1 MKKTFVL
8 LLVILSLVACSSE
21 NGDADPTPVERKG
34 APVSFSIAVPTV
46 SSTRIA
52 DPGSDAG
59 EHDSWDRLLVI
70 VAYTEKKQGTV
81 FPDDDKKRMVYYDT
95 FTKAE
100 FESSTPVE
108 HTNSVLSPDTDGDGY
123 HDFTM
128 YLPVGDC
135 HIYGITYTEG
145 CGFDPVAVLNAIARD
160 GNDHNAD
167 IVSMQITND
176 YATGRTDQVAQ
187 MVSVATGYAT
197 YVDTSDPTS
206 TLNGN
211 RLLHISLDKANEM
224 KQYWR
229 MTLTRLATKVDIQW
243 DAQSAYEPATSPEGV
258 TYTDVRISQFVFRG
272 GADATTGSGYG
283 RLFPELA
290 AQAAAKA
297 GKTLAPVG
305 GDRTFTNTSEI
316 SRRNGRVY
324 HYTFPD
330 GTSSKK
336 ITFSLVTSTS
346 TDIVKDK
353 PKTSNY
359 TFDLT
364 NLSGGFRRAT
374 WYKINVSIVGTKK
387 QDGTVTISTF
397 N

>member
-1 MKKTFVL
+1 MKNITAFL
-8 LLVILSLVACSSE
+8 MMLVALVACSQAS
-21 NGDADPTPVERKG
+21 NDTDHIPLERKG

-59 EHDSWDRLLVI
+59 EHDSWNRLLII
-70 VAYTEKKQGTV
+70 VAYTKKEQGTV

-100 FESSTPVE
+100 FDSCTPVE
-108 HTNSVLSPDTDGDGY
+108 HTNSVLSPDTDHDGY

-128 YLPVGDC
+128 YLPTGDC
-135 HIYGITYTEG
+135 HVYGITYTEG
-145 CGFDPVAVLNAIARD
+145 CGFNPVAYLDDIAKD
-160 GNDHNAD
+160 GKDHNDD

-176 YATGRTDQVAQ
+176 YATGSTDQVAK

-197 YVDTSDPTS
+197 YIDTSHPGS

-211 RLLHISLDKANEM
+211 RLLHISLDKENEM

-243 DAQSAYEPATSPEGV
+243 DAQSAYEPATSPDGV
-258 TYTDVRISQFVFRG
+258 TYTDVRINKFVFCG
-272 GADATTGSGYG
+272 GADASKGSGYG
-283 RLFPELA
+283 RLFPSLA
-290 AQAAAKA
+290 AAAA
-297 GKTLAPVG
+297 GKTLTPVG
-305 GDRTFTNTSEI
+305 GDREFINTSEI

-330 GTSSKK
+330 GTNSKK
-336 ITFSLVTSTS
+336 ITFTLVTS

-353 PKTSNY
+353 TSYY

-387 QDGTVTISTF
+387 PDGTVTISAF

>member
-8 LLVILSLVACSSE
+8 LLLLLSLVACSSE

-34 APVSFSIAVPTV
+34 APVSFSIAVPTA
-46 SSTRIA
+46 SATRIA

-70 VAYTEKKQGTV
+70 VAYTEKQQGTV

-100 FESSTPVE
+100 FDSTTPVE

-145 CGFDPVAVLNAIARD
+145 CGFDPVAVLNDIARD

-167 IVSMQITND
+167 IMGMLITND

-258 TYTDVRISQFVFRG
+258 TYTDVRINQFVFHG

-290 AQAAAKA
+290 AQA

-305 GDRTFTNTSEI
+305 GDRTFINTSEI

-330 GTSSKK
+330 GTNSKK

-364 NLSGGFRRAT
+364 HLSGGFRRAT
-374 WYKINVSIVGTKK
+374 WYKINVSIVGKKK
-387 QDGTVTISTF
+387 QGGTVTISTF

>member
-59 EHDSWDRLLVI
+59 EHDSWDHLLII
-70 VAYTEKKQGTV
+70 VAYTKKEQGTV

-95 FTKAE
+95 FTKTE
-100 FESSTPVE
+100 FDSSTPVE
-108 HTNSVLSPDTDGDGY
+108 HTNSVLSPDTDHDGY

-128 YLPVGDC
+128 YLPTGDC
-135 HIYGITYTEG
+135 HVYGITYSEG
-145 CGFDPVAVLNAIARD
+145 CGFNPVAVLDAIDRD
-160 GNDHNAD
+160 GKDHNAD
-167 IVSMQITND
+167 ITGMQITND
-176 YATGRTDQVAQ
+176 YATGKTDQVAK

-206 TLNGN
+206 NGN
-211 RLLHISLDKANEM
+211 RLLHISLDKENEM

-243 DAQSAYEPATSPEGV
+243 DAQSAYEPATSSEGV
-258 TYTDVRISQFVFRG
+258 TYTDVRINQFVFRG
-272 GADATTGSGYG
+272 GADAPTGSG
-283 RLFPELA
+283 RLFPTLA
-290 AQAAAKA
+290 AQAAAAA
-297 GKTLAPVG
+297 GKTLTPVG
-305 GDRTFTNTSEI
+305 GDRTFINTSEI

-330 GTSSKK
+330 GTNSKK
-336 ITFSLVTSTS
+336 ITFSLVTST
-346 TDIVKDK
+346 DNVNVNY
-353 PKTSNY
+353 KTSYY

-387 QDGTVTISTF
+387 QDGTVTIIAF

>member
-21 NGDADPTPVERKG
+21 NGDTDSIPLERKG
-34 APVSFSIAVPTV
+34 APVSFSIAVPTA
-46 SSTRIA
+46 SATRIA

-59 EHDSWDRLLVI
+59 EHDSWNRLLII
-70 VAYTEKKQGTV
+70 VAYTKKEQGTV

-95 FTKAE
+95 FTKTE
-100 FESSTPVE
+100 FDSSTPVE
-108 HTNSVLSPDTDGDGY
+108 HTNSLLSPDTDRDGY

-128 YLPVGDC
+128 YLPTGDC
-135 HIYGITYTEG
+135 HVYGITYSEG
-145 CGFDPVAVLNAIARD
+145 CGFNPVAVLDAIAKD
-160 GNDHNAD
+160 GKDHNDD
-167 IVSMQITND
+167 ITGMQITND
-176 YATGRTDQVAQ
+176 YATGKTDQVAK

-206 TLNGN
+206 TLNGK
-211 RLLHISLDKANEM
+211 RLLHISLDKENEM

-243 DAQSAYEPATSPEGV
+243 DAQSAYEPATSPDGV
-258 TYTDVRISQFVFRG
+258 TYTDVRINKFVFRG

-283 RLFPELA
+283 RLFPALA
-290 AQAAAKA
+290 AEAA
-297 GKTLAPVG
+297 GKTLTPVG
-305 GDRTFTNTSEI
+305 GNKTFLNTSEI

-336 ITFSLVTSTS
+336 ITFSLVTST
-346 TDIVKDK
+346 DIVKNK
-353 PKTSNY
+353 ISNY

-374 WYKINVSIVGTKK
+374 WYKINVSIVGKK
-387 QDGTVTISTF
+387 KDGTVTIIAF

>member
-1 MKKTFVL
+1 MKNITVFL
-8 LLVILSLVACSSE
+8 MMLVALVACSPAS
-21 NGDADPTPVERKG
+21 NDTDPIPLERKG

-59 EHDSWDRLLVI
+59 EHDSWNRLLII

-95 FTKAE
+95 FTKTE
-100 FESSTPVE
+100 FDSCKTVE
-108 HTNSVLSPDTDGDGY
+108 HTSSVLSPDTDGDGY

-128 YLPVGDC
+128 YLPTGDC
-135 HIYGITYTEG
+135 HVYGITYTEG
-145 CGFDPVAVLNAIARD
+145 CGFDPVSYLNAIDKD
-160 GNDHNAD
+160 GKDHNAD
-167 IVSMQITND
+167 ITGMQITND
-176 YATGRTDQVAQ
+176 YATGKTDQVAK

-197 YVDTSDPTS
+197 YIDTSHPTS

-243 DAQSAYEPATSPEGV
+243 DAQSAYEPATSPGGV
-258 TYTDVRISQFVFRG
+258 TYTDVRINQFVFHG

-283 RLFPELA
+283 RLFPALA
-290 AQAAAKA
+290 AAAA
-297 GKTLAPVG
+297 GKTLTPVG
-305 GDRTFTNTSEI
+305 GDRTFINTSEI

-330 GTSSKK
+330 GTNSKK
-336 ITFSLVTSTS
+336 ITFSLVTST
-346 TDIVKDK
+346 DNVNVNY
-353 PKTSNY
+353 KTSYY

-387 QDGTVTISTF
+387 QDGTVTIIAF

>member
-1 MKKTFVL
+1 MKNITAFL
-8 LLVILSLVACSSE
+8 MMLVALVACSPAS
-21 NGDADPTPVERKG
+21 NDTDPIPLERKG

-59 EHDSWDRLLVI
+59 EHDSWDRLLII
-70 VAYTEKKQGTV
+70 VAYTKKEQGTV

-95 FTKAE
+95 FTKTE
-100 FESSTPVE
+100 FDSCTPVE

-128 YLPVGDC
+128 YLPTGDC
-135 HIYGITYTEG
+135 HVYGITYTEG
-145 CGFDPVAVLNAIARD
+145 CGFNPVAVLNAIARD
-160 GNDHNAD
+160 GKDHNAD
-167 IVSMQITND
+167 ITGMQITND
-176 YATGRTDQVAQ
+176 YAKGSTDQVAK

-197 YVDTSDPTS
+197 DTSHPTS

-211 RLLHISLDKANEM
+211 RLLHISLDKENEM

-243 DAQSAYEPATSPEGV
+243 DAQSAYEPATSTEGV
-258 TYTDVRISQFVFRG
+258 TYTDVRINKFVFHG
-272 GADATTGSGYG
+272 GADATTGSG
-283 RLFPELA
+283 RLFPALA
-290 AQAAAKA
+290 AEAA
-297 GKTLAPVG
+297 GQTLKPVG
-305 GDRTFTNTSEI
+305 GDREFINTSEI

-330 GTSSKK
+330 GTNSKK
-336 ITFSLVTSTS
+336 ITFSLVTST
-346 TDIVKDK
+346 DIVKDK
-353 PKTSNY
+353 TTSYY

-387 QDGTVTISTF
+387 QDGTVTISAF

>member
-1 MKKTFVL
+1 M
-8 LLVILSLVACSSE
+8 LVALVACCPAST
-21 NGDADPTPVERKG
+21 DTDPIPLERKG

-59 EHDSWDRLLVI
+59 EHDSWDRLLII
-70 VAYTEKKQGTV
+70 VAYTEKQQGTV

-95 FTKAE
+95 FTKTE
-100 FESSTPVE
+100 FDSSTPVE
-108 HTNSVLSPDTDGDGY
+108 HTNSVLSPDTDHDGY

-128 YLPVGDC
+128 YLPTGDC
-135 HIYGITYTEG
+135 HVYGITYSEG
-145 CGFDPVAVLNAIARD
+145 CGFNPVSYLDAIDKD
-160 GNDHNAD
+160 GKDHNAD
-167 IVSMQITND
+167 ITGMQITND
-176 YATGRTDQVAQ
+176 YATGKTDQVAK

-206 TLNGN
+206 KLNGK
-211 RLLHISLDKANEM
+211 RLLHISLDKENEM

-243 DAQSAYEPATSPEGV
+243 DAQSAYEPATSPNDV
-258 TYTDVRISQFVFRG
+258 TYTDVRINNFVFRG
-272 GADATTGSGYG
+272 GAATTGSGYG
-283 RLFPELA
+283 RLFPALA
-290 AQAAAKA
+290 AQAA
-297 GKTLAPVG
+297 GKTLTPVG
-305 GDRTFTNTSEI
+305 GNKTFLNTSEI

-330 GTSSKK
+330 GTNSKK
-336 ITFSLVTSTS
+336 ITFSLVTST
-346 TDIVKDK
+346 DIVKDK
-353 PKTSNY
+353 TSYY

-387 QDGTVTISTF
+387 QDGTVTISAF

>member
-8 LLVILSLVACSSE
+8 LLVILSLVACSPAS
-21 NGDADPTPVERKG
+21 NDTDPIPLERKG

-59 EHDSWDRLLVI
+59 EHDSWDHLLII
-70 VAYTEKKQGTV
+70 VAYTKKEQGTV

-95 FTKAE
+95 FTKTE
-100 FESSTPVE
+100 FDSSTPVE
-108 HTNSVLSPDTDGDGY
+108 HTNSLLSPDTDHDGY

-128 YLPVGDC
+128 YLPTGDC
-135 HIYGITYTEG
+135 HVYGITYSEG
-145 CGFDPVAVLNAIARD
+145 CGFDPVAVLDDIDKD
-160 GNDHNAD
+160 GKDHNDA
-167 IVSMQITND
+167 ITGMQITND
-176 YATGRTDQVAQ
+176 YATGKTDQVAK

-206 TLNGN
+206 NGK
-211 RLLHISLDKANEM
+211 RLLHISLDKENEM

-243 DAQSAYEPATSPEGV
+243 DAQSAYEPATSPNGV
-258 TYTDVRISQFVFRG
+258 TYTDVRINNFVFRG
-272 GADATTGSGYG
+272 GADATKGSGYG
-283 RLFPELA
+283 RLFPALA
-290 AQAAAKA
+290 AEAA
-297 GKTLAPVG
+297 GQTLIPVG

-330 GTSSKK
+330 GTNSKK
-336 ITFSLVTSTS
+336 ITFSLVTST
-346 TDIVKDK
+346 DIVKDK
-353 PKTSNY
+353 TSSYY

-387 QDGTVTISTF
+387 KDGTVTIIAF

>member
-1 MKKTFVL
+1 MKNVTVL
-8 LLVILSLVACSSE
+8 LLVILSLVACSPAS
-21 NGDADPTPVERKG
+21 NDTDPIPLERKG

-59 EHDSWDRLLVI
+59 EHDSWDRLLII
-70 VAYTEKKQGTV
+70 VAYTKKEQGTV
-81 FPDDDKKRMVYYDT
+81 FPDNDKKRMVYYDT
-95 FTKAE
+95 FTKTE
-100 FESSTPVE
+100 FDSSTPVE
-108 HTNSVLSPDTDGDGY
+108 HTSAVLSPDTDHDGY

-128 YLPVGDC
+128 YLPTGDC
-135 HIYGITYTEG
+135 HVYGITYTEG
-145 CGFDPVAVLNAIARD
+145 CGFNPVAILEAIARD
-160 GNDHNAD
+160 GKDHNAD
-167 IVSMQITND
+167 ITSMQITND
-176 YATGRTDQVAQ
+176 YATGKTDQVAK

-211 RLLHISLDKANEM
+211 RLLHISLDKENEM

-243 DAQSAYEPATSPEGV
+243 DAQSAYEPSASPDAV
-258 TYTDVRISQFVFRG
+258 TFTDVKIHSFAFNG
-272 GADATTGSGYG
+272 GAAGATGSGHG
-283 RLFPELA
+283 RLFPSLA
-290 AQAAAKA
+290 AEAAKA
-297 GKTLAPVG
+297 SGNTLTSISGIKTFL
-305 GDRTFTNTSEI
+305 NTSEI

-330 GTSSKK
+330 GTAAKK
-336 ITFSLVTSTS
+336 ITFQLVTSTDVTTTNS
-346 TDIVKDK
+346 D
-353 PKTSNY
+353 Y
-359 TFDLT
+359 TFDLS

-374 WYKINVSIVGTKK
+374 WYKINATVVGKKK
-387 QDGTVTISTF
+387 QTVVTINTF

>member
-1 MKKTFVL
+1 MKNVTVL
-8 LLVILSLVACSSE
+8 LLLLLSLVACSSE
-21 NGDADPTPVERKG
+21 NGDADPTPLERKG

-59 EHDSWDRLLVI
+59 EHDSWNRLLII

-95 FTKAE
+95 FTKTE
-100 FESSTPVE
+100 FDSSTPVE
-108 HTNSVLSPDTDGDGY
+108 HTNSLLSPDTDHDGY

-128 YLPVGDC
+128 YLPVGAC
-135 HIYGITYTEG
+135 HVYGITYSEG
-145 CGFDPVAVLNAIARD
+145 CGFDPVAVLNAIDKD
-160 GNDHNAD
+160 GKDHNAD

-176 YATGRTDQVAQ
+176 YAKDSTDQVAK

-197 YVDTSDPTS
+197 YIDTSHP
-206 TLNGN
+206 GK
-211 RLLHISLDKANEM
+211 RLLHISLDKENEM

-258 TYTDVRISQFVFRG
+258 TYTDVRINKFVFHG

-283 RLFPELA
+283 RLFPALA
-290 AQAAAKA
+290 AQAA
-297 GKTLAPVG
+297 GKTLIPVDG
-305 GDRTFTNTSEI
+305 NKTFLNTSEI

-330 GTSSKK
+330 GTNSKK
-336 ITFSLVTSTS
+336 ITFSLVTST
-346 TDIVKDK
+346 DIVKDK
-353 PKTSNY
+353 ISNY

-374 WYKINVSIVGTKK
+374 WYKINVSIVGKK
-387 QDGTVTISTF
+387 RDGTVTISAF

>member
-8 LLVILSLVACSSE
+8 LLLLLSLVACSSE

-34 APVSFSIAVPTV
+34 APVSFSIAVPTA
-46 SSTRIA
+46 SATRIA

-59 EHDSWDRLLVI
+59 EHDSWNRLLVI

-100 FESSTPVE
+100 FDSNTPVE
-108 HTNSVLSPDTDGDGY
+108 HTNSVLSPDTDHDGY

-128 YLPVGDC
+128 YLPTGDC
-135 HIYGITYTEG
+135 HVYGITYSEG
-145 CGFDPVAVLNAIARD
+145 CGFDPVAVLNDIAKD
-160 GNDHNAD
+160 GKDHNAD

-187 MVSVATGYAT
+187 MVSVATGYA
-197 YVDTSDPTS
+197 VDTSDPTS
-206 TLNGN
+206 TLM
-211 RLLHISLDKANEM
+211 HISLDKANEM

-272 GADATTGSGYG
+272 GADAATGSGYG

-290 AQAAAKA
+290 AQA

-336 ITFSLVTSTS
+336 ITFSLVTST
-346 TDIVKDK
+346 DIVKDK
-353 PKTSNY
+353 TSYY

-387 QDGTVTISTF
+387 QDGTVTIIAF

>member
-1 MKKTFVL
+1 MKNITAFL
-8 LLVILSLVACSSE
+8 MMLVALVACCPAST
-21 NGDADPTPVERKG
+21 DTDPIPLERKG

-59 EHDSWDRLLVI
+59 EHDSWDRLLII
-70 VAYTEKKQGTV
+70 VAYTEKQQGTV

-95 FTKAE
+95 FTKTE
-100 FESSTPVE
+100 FDSSTPVE
-108 HTNSVLSPDTDGDGY
+108 HTNSVLSPDTDHDGY

-128 YLPVGDC
+128 YLPTGDC
-135 HIYGITYTEG
+135 HVYGITYSEG
-145 CGFDPVAVLNAIARD
+145 CGFNPVSYLDAIDKD
-160 GNDHNAD
+160 GKDHNAD
-167 IVSMQITND
+167 ITGMQITND
-176 YATGRTDQVAQ
+176 YATGKTDQVAK

-206 TLNGN
+206 KLNGK
-211 RLLHISLDKANEM
+211 RLLHISLDKENEM

-243 DAQSAYEPATSPEGV
+243 DAQSAYEPATSPNDV
-258 TYTDVRISQFVFRG
+258 TYTDVRINNFVFRG
-272 GADATTGSGYG
+272 GAATTGSGYG
-283 RLFPELA
+283 RLFPALA
-290 AQAAAKA
+290 AQAA
-297 GKTLAPVG
+297 GKTLTPVG
-305 GDRTFTNTSEI
+305 GNKTFLNTSEI

-330 GTSSKK
+330 GTNSKK
-336 ITFSLVTSTS
+336 ITFSLVTST
-346 TDIVKDK
+346 DIVKDK
-353 PKTSNY
+353 TSYY

-387 QDGTVTISTF
+387 QDGTVTISAF

>member
-1 MKKTFVL
+1 M
-8 LLVILSLVACSSE
+8 LVALVACSPAS
-21 NGDADPTPVERKG
+21 NDTDHIPLERKG

-59 EHDSWDRLLVI
+59 EHDSWDHLLII
-70 VAYTEKKQGTV
+70 VAYTQKKQGTV

-100 FESSTPVE
+100 FDSCTPVE
-108 HTNSVLSPDTDGDGY
+108 HTNSVLSPDTDHDGY

-128 YLPVGDC
+128 YLPTGDC
-135 HIYGITYTEG
+135 HVYGITYSEG
-145 CGFDPVAVLNAIARD
+145 CGFDPVSYLNAIAKD
-160 GNDHNAD
+160 GKDHNAD

-176 YATGRTDQVAQ
+176 YATGKTDQVAK

-258 TYTDVRISQFVFRG
+258 TYTDVRINQFVFRG
-272 GADATTGSGYG
+272 GADATKGSGYG
-283 RLFPELA
+283 RLFPALA
-290 AQAAAKA
+290 AQAA
-297 GKTLAPVG
+297 GKTLSPVG
-305 GDRTFTNTSEI
+305 GNKTFLNTSEI

-330 GTSSKK
+330 GTNSKK
-336 ITFSLVTSTS
+336 ITFTLVTS

-353 PKTSNY
+353 ISNY

-387 QDGTVTISTF
+387 QDGTVTIIAF

>member
-1 MKKTFVL
+1 MKNVTVL
-8 LLVILSLVACSSE
+8 LLLLLSLVACSSE
-21 NGDADPTPVERKG
+21 NGDVDPTPLERKG

-59 EHDSWDRLLVI
+59 EHDSWDHLLII
-70 VAYTEKKQGTV
+70 VAYTKKEQGTV

-95 FTKAE
+95 FTKKE
-100 FESSTPVE
+100 FDSIAPVE
-108 HTNSVLSPDTDGDGY
+108 HTNSLLSPDTDHDGY

-128 YLPVGDC
+128 YLPTGDC
-135 HIYGITYTEG
+135 HVYGITYSEG
-145 CGFDPVAVLNAIARD
+145 CGFDPVSYLNDIAKD

-167 IVSMQITND
+167 ITSMLITND
-176 YATGRTDQVAQ
+176 YAKDSTDQVAK

-197 YVDTSDPTS
+197 YVGTSHPDS
-206 TLNGN
+206 TLNGE
-211 RLLHISLDKANEM
+211 RLLHISLDKENEM

-243 DAQSAYEPATSPEGV
+243 DAQSAYEPATSPNDV
-258 TYTDVRISQFVFRG
+258 TYTDVRINQFVFRG
-272 GADATTGSGYG
+272 GAYATTGSGYG
-283 RLFPELA
+283 RLFPALA
-290 AQAAAKA
+290 AQAA
-297 GKTLAPVG
+297 GQTLTPVG
-305 GDRTFTNTSEI
+305 GDRTFINTSEI

-330 GTSSKK
+330 GTNSKK
-336 ITFSLVTSTS
+336 ITFSLVTST
-346 TDIVKDK
+346 DIVKDK
-353 PKTSNY
+353 ISRY

-374 WYKINVSIVGTKK
+374 WYKINVSIVGKK
-387 QDGTVTISTF
+387 KDGTVTISAF

>member
-21 NGDADPTPVERKG
+21 NGDTDPIPLERKG

-59 EHDSWDRLLVI
+59 EHDSWDRLLII
-70 VAYTEKKQGTV
+70 VAYTEKEQGTV

-95 FTKAE
+95 FTKTE
-100 FESSTPVE
+100 FDSSTPVE
-108 HTNSVLSPDTDGDGY
+108 HTNSLLSPDTDRDGY

-128 YLPVGDC
+128 YLPTGNC
-135 HIYGITYTEG
+135 HVYGITYSEG
-145 CGFDPVAVLNAIARD
+145 CGFDPVAVLDAIAKD
-160 GNDHNAD
+160 GNDHNDA
-167 IVSMQITND
+167 ITGMQITND
-176 YATGRTDQVAQ
+176 YATGKTDQVAK

-211 RLLHISLDKANEM
+211 RLLHISLDKENEM

-243 DAQSAYEPATSPEGV
+243 DAQSAYEPATSPNDV
-258 TYTDVRISQFVFRG
+258 TYTDVRINQFVFRG

-283 RLFPELA
+283 RLFPALA
-290 AQAAAKA
+290 AEAA
-297 GKTLAPVG
+297 GKTLTPVG
-305 GDRTFTNTSEI
+305 GNKTFLNTSEI

-336 ITFSLVTSTS
+336 ITFSLVTST
-346 TDIVKDK
+346 DIVKNK
-353 PKTSNY
+353 ISNY

-374 WYKINVSIVGTKK
+374 WYKINVSIVGKK
-387 QDGTVTISTF
+387 KDGTVTIIAF

>member
-1 MKKTFVL
+1 M
-8 LLVILSLVACSSE
+8 LVALVACSPAS
-21 NGDADPTPVERKG
+21 NDTDPIPLERKG

-59 EHDSWDRLLVI
+59 EHDSWNHLLII
-70 VAYTEKKQGTV
+70 VAYTKKEQGTV

-95 FTKAE
+95 FTKTE
-100 FESSTPVE
+100 FDSSTPVE
-108 HTNSVLSPDTDGDGY
+108 HTNSVLSPDTDHDGY

-128 YLPVGDC
+128 YLPTGDC
-135 HIYGITYTEG
+135 HVYGITYSEG
-145 CGFDPVAVLNAIARD
+145 CGFNPVSYLNDIAKD
-160 GNDHNAD
+160 GKDHNDD
-167 IVSMQITND
+167 ITGMLITND
-176 YATGRTDQVAQ
+176 YATGSTDQVAQ

-211 RLLHISLDKANEM
+211 RLLHISLDKENEM

-243 DAQSAYEPATSPEGV
+243 DAQSAYEPATSPNDV
-258 TYTDVRISQFVFRG
+258 TYTDVRINQFVFRG

-283 RLFPELA
+283 RLFPALA
-290 AQAAAKA
+290 AEAA
-297 GKTLAPVG
+297 GKTLKPVG
-305 GDRTFTNTSEI
+305 GDREFINTSEI

-330 GTSSKK
+330 GTNSKK
-336 ITFSLVTSTS
+336 ITFSLVTST
-346 TDIVKDK
+346 DIVKD
-353 PKTSNY
+353 TSYY

-387 QDGTVTISTF
+387 KDGTVTIIAF

>member
-1 MKKTFVL
+1 MKNITAFL
-8 LLVILSLVACSSE
+8 MMLVALVACSPAS
-21 NGDADPTPVERKG
+21 NDTDHIPLERKG

-59 EHDSWDRLLVI
+59 EHDSWNRLLII

-100 FESSTPVE
+100 FDSCTPVE
-108 HTNSVLSPDTDGDGY
+108 HTNSVLSPDTDHDGY

-128 YLPVGDC
+128 YLPTGDC
-135 HIYGITYTEG
+135 HVYGITYSEG
-145 CGFDPVAVLNAIARD
+145 CGFDPVSYLDAIDKDGKDHNNAIT
-160 GNDHNAD
+160 G
-167 IVSMQITND
+167 MLITND
-176 YATGRTDQVAQ
+176 YAKGSTDQVAK

-206 TLNGN
+206 MLNGN

-258 TYTDVRISQFVFRG
+258 TYTDVRINQFVFCG
-272 GADATTGSGYG
+272 GADATTGSGSG
-283 RLFPELA
+283 RLFPALA
-290 AQAAAKA
+290 AQAA
-297 GKTLAPVG
+297 GQTLKPVG
-305 GDRTFTNTSEI
+305 GDRTFINTSEI

-330 GTSSKK
+330 GTNSKK
-336 ITFSLVTSTS
+336 ITFSLVTST
-346 TDIVKDK
+346 DIVKDK
-353 PKTSNY
+353 ISNY

-374 WYKINVSIVGTKK
+374 WYKINVSIVGKK
-387 QDGTVTISTF
+387 KEGTVTISAF

>member
-8 LLVILSLVACSSE
+8 LLVILSLVACNPAS
-21 NGDADPTPVERKG
+21 NDTDPIPLERKG

-59 EHDSWDRLLVI
+59 EHDSWDRLLII
-70 VAYTEKKQGTV
+70 VAYTEKEQGTV

-128 YLPVGDC
+128 YLPTGDC
-135 HIYGITYTEG
+135 HVYGITYSEG
-145 CGFDPVAVLNAIARD
+145 CGFNPVAVLDAIAKD
-160 GNDHNAD
+160 GKDHNAD
-167 IVSMQITND
+167 ITGMLITND
-176 YATGRTDQVAQ
+176 YATGKTDQVAK

-197 YVDTSDPTS
+197 YVDTSDPNS
-206 TLNGN
+206 KLNVK
-211 RLLHISLDKANEM
+211 RLLHISLDKEDEM

-258 TYTDVRISQFVFRG
+258 TYTDVRINQFVFHG
-272 GADATTGSGYG
+272 GADATTGSGNG
-283 RLFPELA
+283 RLFPSLA
-290 AQAAAKA
+290 AEAA
-297 GKTLAPVG
+297 GQTLIPVG
-305 GDRTFTNTSEI
+305 GNKTFLNTSEI

-330 GTSSKK
+330 GTNSKK
-336 ITFSLVTSTS
+336 ITFSLVTST
-346 TDIVKDK
+346 DIVKNK
-353 PKTSNY
+353 ISNY

-387 QDGTVTISTF
+387 KDGTVTIIAF

>member
-1 MKKTFVL
+1 MKNITAFL
-8 LLVILSLVACSSE
+8 MMLVALVACSPAS
-21 NGDADPTPVERKG
+21 NDTDHIPLERKG

-59 EHDSWDRLLVI
+59 EHDSWDHLLII

-95 FTKAE
+95 FTKTE
-100 FESSTPVE
+100 FDSSTPVE
-108 HTNSVLSPDTDGDGY
+108 HTNSVLSPDTDHDGY

-128 YLPVGDC
+128 YLPTGDC
-135 HIYGITYTEG
+135 YVYGITYTEG
-145 CGFDPVAVLNAIARD
+145 CGFDPVAVLDAIAKD
-160 GNDHNAD
+160 GKDHNAD
-167 IVSMQITND
+167 ITGMQITND
-176 YATGRTDQVAQ
+176 YAKDSTDQVAK

-206 TLNGN
+206 KLNGN
-211 RLLHISLDKANEM
+211 RLLHISLDKENEM

-243 DAQSAYEPATSPEGV
+243 DAQSAYEPATSSEGV
-258 TYTDVRISQFVFRG
+258 TYTDVRINQFVFRG
-272 GADATTGSGYG
+272 GADAPTGSG
-283 RLFPELA
+283 RLFPALA
-290 AQAAAKA
+290 AEAA
-297 GKTLAPVG
+297 GKTLKPVG
-305 GDRTFTNTSEI
+305 GDRTFINTSEI

-330 GTSSKK
+330 GTNSKK
-336 ITFSLVTSTS
+336 ITFTLVTS

-353 PKTSNY
+353 TSYY

-387 QDGTVTISTF
+387 QDGTVTISAF

>member
-1 MKKTFVL
+1 MKNITAFL
-8 LLVILSLVACSSE
+8 MMLVALVACSPAS
-21 NGDADPTPVERKG
+21 NDTDHIPLERKG

-59 EHDSWDRLLVI
+59 EHDSWDHLLII

-95 FTKAE
+95 FTKTE
-100 FESSTPVE
+100 FDSSTPVE
-108 HTNSVLSPDTDGDGY
+108 HTNSVLSPDTDHDGY

-128 YLPVGDC
+128 YLPTGDC
-135 HIYGITYTEG
+135 HVYGITYSEG
-145 CGFDPVAVLNAIARD
+145 CGFDPVSYLNAIAKD
-160 GNDHNAD
+160 GKDHNAD
-167 IVSMQITND
+167 ITGMQITND
-176 YATGRTDQVAQ
+176 YATGKTDQVAK

-197 YVDTSDPTS
+197 YVDTSHPTS

-243 DAQSAYEPATSPEGV
+243 DAQSAYEPATSSEGV
-258 TYTDVRISQFVFRG
+258 TYTDVRINQFVFRG
-272 GADATTGSGYG
+272 GADAPTGSG
-283 RLFPELA
+283 RLFPALA
-290 AQAAAKA
+290 AEAA
-297 GKTLAPVG
+297 GKTLKPVG
-305 GDRTFTNTSEI
+305 GDRTFINTSEI

-330 GTSSKK
+330 GTNSKK
-336 ITFSLVTSTS
+336 ITFTLVTS

-353 PKTSNY
+353 TSYY

-387 QDGTVTISTF
+387 QDGTVTISAF

>member
-1 MKKTFVL
+1 MKNITAFL
-8 LLVILSLVACSSE
+8 MMLVALVACSPAS
-21 NGDADPTPVERKG
+21 NDTDPIPLERKG

-59 EHDSWDRLLVI
+59 EHDSWNRLLII
-70 VAYTEKKQGTV
+70 VAYTEKEQGTV

-95 FTKAE
+95 FTKTE
-100 FESSTPVE
+100 FDSCKTVE
-108 HTNSVLSPDTDGDGY
+108 HTNSVLSPDTDHDGY

-128 YLPVGDC
+128 YLPTGDC
-135 HIYGITYTEG
+135 HVYGITYSEG
-145 CGFDPVAVLNAIARD
+145 CGFDPVSYLDAITKD
-160 GNDHNAD
+160 GKDHNDD
-167 IVSMQITND
+167 ITGMQITND
-176 YATGRTDQVAQ
+176 YATGKTDQVAK

-197 YVDTSDPTS
+197 YIGTSDLTS
-206 TLNGN
+206 MLNGN

-258 TYTDVRISQFVFRG
+258 TYTDVRINQFVFCG
-272 GADATTGSGYG
+272 GADATTGSGSG
-283 RLFPELA
+283 RLFPALA
-290 AQAAAKA
+290 AQAA
-297 GKTLAPVG
+297 GQTLTPVG
-305 GDRTFTNTSEI
+305 GNKTFLNTSEI

-330 GTSSKK
+330 GTNSKK
-336 ITFSLVTSTS
+336 ITFSLVTSTG
-346 TDIVKDK
+346 IVKN
-353 PKTSNY
+353 KTSYY

-387 QDGTVTISTF
+387 KDGTVTISAF

>member
-8 LLVILSLVACSSE
+8 LLLLLSLVACSSE

-59 EHDSWDRLLVI
+59 EHDSWNRLLII
-70 VAYTEKKQGTV
+70 VAYTKKEQGTV

-95 FTKAE
+95 FTKTE
-100 FESSTPVE
+100 FDSSTPVE
-108 HTNSVLSPDTDGDGY
+108 HTNSVLSPDTDHDGY

-128 YLPVGDC
+128 YLPTGDC
-135 HIYGITYTEG
+135 HVYGITYSEG
-145 CGFDPVAVLNAIARD
+145 CGFNPVAVLDAIAKD
-160 GNDHNAD
+160 GKDHNAD
-167 IVSMQITND
+167 ITGMQITND
-176 YATGRTDQVAQ
+176 YATGKTDQVAK

-197 YVDTSDPTS
+197 YIDTSDPTN
-206 TLNGN
+206 NGK
-211 RLLHISLDKANEM
+211 RLLHISLDKENEM

-243 DAQSAYEPATSPEGV
+243 DAQSAYEPATSPGDV
-258 TYTDVRISQFVFRG
+258 TYTDVRINQFVFRG
-272 GADATTGSGYG
+272 GADAPTGSG
-283 RLFPELA
+283 RLFPALA
-290 AQAAAKA
+290 AQAA
-297 GKTLAPVG
+297 GKTLTPVG
-305 GDRTFTNTSEI
+305 GDREFINTSEI

-336 ITFSLVTSTS
+336 ITFSLVTST
-346 TDIVKDK
+346 DNVNY
-353 PKTSNY
+353 KTSYY

-364 NLSGGFRRAT
+364 KLSGGFRRAT

-387 QDGTVTISTF
+387 KDGTVTISAF

>member
-8 LLVILSLVACSSE
+8 LLVILSLVACSPAST
-21 NGDADPTPVERKG
+21 DTDPIPLERKG
-34 APVSFSIAVPTV
+34 VPVCFSVAVPTD
-46 SSTRIA
+46 STTRIA

-59 EHDSWDRLLVI
+59 EHDSWNRLLII
-70 VAYTEKKQGTV
+70 VAYTEKEEGTA
-81 FPDDDKKRMVYYDT
+81 FADNDKKRMVYYDT
-95 FTKAE
+95 FTKKE
-100 FESSTPVE
+100 FDSSTPVE
-108 HTNSVLSPDTDGDGY
+108 HTNSVLSPDTDHDGY

-128 YLPVGDC
+128 YLPTGDC
-135 HIYGITYTEG
+135 HVYGITYSEG
-145 CGFDPVAVLNAIARD
+145 CGFDPVAVLDAIDKD
-160 GNDHNAD
+160 GKDHNDA

-176 YATGRTDQVAQ
+176 YATGKTDQVAK

-197 YVDTSDPTS
+197 YIDTSHPTS
-206 TLNGN
+206 MLNGN
-211 RLLHISLDKANEM
+211 RLLHISLDKENEM

-258 TYTDVRISQFVFRG
+258 TYTDVRINNFVFCG
-272 GADATTGSGYG
+272 GAATTGSGYG
-283 RLFPELA
+283 RLFPALA
-290 AQAAAKA
+290 AQAA
-297 GKTLAPVG
+297 GQTLIPVG
-305 GDRTFTNTSEI
+305 GNKTFLNTSEI

-330 GTSSKK
+330 GTNSKK
-336 ITFSLVTSTS
+336 ITFSLVTSTG
-346 TDIVKDK
+346 IVKDNI
-353 PKTSNY
+353 SNY

-374 WYKINVSIVGTKK
+374 WYKINVSIVGKK
-387 QDGTVTISTF
+387 RDGTVTISAF

>member
-1 MKKTFVL
+1 MKNITAFL
-8 LLVILSLVACSSE
+8 MMLVALVACSPAST
-21 NGDADPTPVERKG
+21 DTDPIPLERKG

-59 EHDSWDRLLVI
+59 EHDSWDHLLII
-70 VAYTEKKQGTV
+70 VAYTKKEQGTV

-95 FTKAE
+95 FTKTE
-100 FESSTPVE
+100 FDSIAPVE
-108 HTNSVLSPDTDGDGY
+108 HTNSVLSPDTDHDGY

-128 YLPVGDC
+128 YLPTGDC
-135 HIYGITYTEG
+135 HVYGITYSEG
-145 CGFDPVAVLNAIARD
+145 CGFDPVAVLNDIAKD
-160 GNDHNAD
+160 GKDHNDD
-167 IVSMQITND
+167 ITGMQITND
-176 YATGRTDQVAQ
+176 YATGKTDQVAK

-197 YVDTSDPTS
+197 YVDTSHPGS
-206 TLNGN
+206 TLNGK
-211 RLLHISLDKANEM
+211 RLLHISLDKENEM

-243 DAQSAYEPATSPEGV
+243 DAQSAYEPATSPNDV
-258 TYTDVRISQFVFRG
+258 TYTDVRINNFVFRG
-272 GADATTGSGYG
+272 GAATTGSGYG
-283 RLFPELA
+283 RLFPALA
-290 AQAAAKA
+290 AEAA
-297 GKTLAPVG
+297 GQTLTPVG
-305 GDRTFTNTSEI
+305 GDREFLNTSEI

-330 GTSSKK
+330 GTNSKK
-336 ITFSLVTSTS
+336 ITFTLVTS

-353 PKTSNY
+353 ISYY

-374 WYKINVSIVGTKK
+374 WYKINVSIVGKK
-387 QDGTVTISTF
+387 KDGTVTISAF

>member
-1 MKKTFVL
+1 MKNVTVL
-8 LLVILSLVACSSE
+8 LLAILSLVACSSE

-34 APVSFSIAVPTV
+34 APVSFSIAVPTA
-46 SSTRIA
+46 SATRIA

-59 EHDSWDRLLVI
+59 EHDSWDRLLII
-70 VAYTEKKQGTV
+70 VAYTKKEQGTV

-95 FTKAE
+95 FTKTE
-100 FESSTPVE
+100 FDSSTPVE
-108 HTNSVLSPDTDGDGY
+108 HTNSLLSPDTDHDGY

-135 HIYGITYTEG
+135 HIYGVTYTEG
-145 CGFDPVAVLNAIARD
+145 CGFNPVAVLNAID
-160 GNDHNAD
+160 KDSNDHNAD
-167 IVSMQITND
+167 ITGMQITND
-176 YATGRTDQVAQ
+176 YATGRTDQVAK

-206 TLNGN
+206 KLNGN
-211 RLLHISLDKANEM
+211 RLMHISLDKANEM

-243 DAQSAYEPATSPEGV
+243 DAQSAYEPATSPNDV
-258 TYTDVRISQFVFRG
+258 TYTDVRINNFVFRG
-272 GADATTGSGYG
+272 GAATTGSGYG
-283 RLFPELA
+283 RLFPALA
-290 AQAAAKA
+290 AQAA
-297 GKTLAPVG
+297 GKTLTPVG
-305 GDRTFTNTSEI
+305 GNKTFLNTSEI

-330 GTSSKK
+330 GTNSKK
-336 ITFSLVTSTS
+336 ITFSLVTST
-346 TDIVKDK
+346 DIVKDK
-353 PKTSNY
+353 TSYY

-387 QDGTVTISTF
+387 QDGTVTISAF

>member
-1 MKKTFVL
+1 MKNITAFL
-8 LLVILSLVACSSE
+8 MMLVALVACSPAS
-21 NGDADPTPVERKG
+21 NDTDPIPLERKG

-59 EHDSWDRLLVI
+59 EHDSWDHLLII
-70 VAYTEKKQGTV
+70 VAYTKKEQGTV

-95 FTKAE
+95 FTKTE
-100 FESSTPVE
+100 FDSSTPVE

-128 YLPVGDC
+128 YLPTGDC
-135 HIYGITYTEG
+135 HVYGITYSEG
-145 CGFDPVAVLNAIARD
+145 CGFNPVAVLDAIARD
-160 GNDHNAD
+160 GKDHNDD
-167 IVSMQITND
+167 ITGMQITND
-176 YATGRTDQVAQ
+176 YATGKTDQVAK

-197 YVDTSDPTS
+197 YVDTSDPNS
-206 TLNGN
+206 TLNVK
-211 RLLHISLDKANEM
+211 RLLHISLDKENEM

-258 TYTDVRISQFVFRG
+258 TYTDVRINQFVFRG

-283 RLFPELA
+283 RLFPALA
-290 AQAAAKA
+290 AAAA
-297 GKTLAPVG
+297 GQTLKPVG
-305 GDRTFTNTSEI
+305 GDREFINTSEI

-324 HYTFPD
+324 HYAFPD
-330 GTSSKK
+330 GTNSKK
-336 ITFSLVTSTS
+336 ITFSLVTST
-346 TDIVKDK
+346 DIVKD
-353 PKTSNY
+353 TSYY

-387 QDGTVTISTF
+387 KDGTVTIIAF

>member
-1 MKKTFVL
+1 MKNITAFL
-8 LLVILSLVACSSE
+8 MMLVALVACSPAS
-21 NGDADPTPVERKG
+21 NDTDPIPLERKG

-59 EHDSWDRLLVI
+59 EHDSWDHLLII
-70 VAYTEKKQGTV
+70 VAYTKKEQGTV
-81 FPDDDKKRMVYYDT
+81 FPDDDKERMVYYDT
-95 FTKAE
+95 FTKTE
-100 FESSTPVE
+100 FDSSTPVE

-128 YLPVGDC
+128 YLPTGDC
-135 HIYGITYTEG
+135 HVYGITYSEG
-145 CGFDPVAVLNAIARD
+145 CGFNPVSYLDAITKD
-160 GNDHNAD
+160 GKDHNAD
-167 IVSMQITND
+167 ITGMQITND
-176 YATGRTDQVAQ
+176 YATGSTDQVAK

-197 YVDTSDPTS
+197 YIDTSHPGS

-211 RLLHISLDKANEM
+211 RLLHISLDKENEM

-243 DAQSAYEPATSPEGV
+243 DAQSAYEPATSPGGV
-258 TYTDVRISQFVFRG
+258 TYTDVRINQFVFHG

-283 RLFPELA
+283 RLFPALA
-290 AQAAAKA
+290 AQAA
-297 GKTLAPVG
+297 GQTLKPVG
-305 GDRTFTNTSEI
+305 GNKTFLNTSEI

-330 GTSSKK
+330 GTNSKK
-336 ITFSLVTSTS
+336 ITFSLVTST
-346 TDIVKDK
+346 DIVKDK
-353 PKTSNY
+353 TTSYY

-387 QDGTVTISTF
+387 QDGTVTISAF

>member
-8 LLVILSLVACSSE
+8 LLLLLSLVACSSE

-59 EHDSWDRLLVI
+59 EHDSWNRLLII
-70 VAYTEKKQGTV
+70 VAYTKKEQGTV

-95 FTKAE
+95 FTKTE
-100 FESSTPVE
+100 FDSSTPVE
-108 HTNSVLSPDTDGDGY
+108 HTNSVLSPDTDHDGY

-128 YLPVGDC
+128 YLPTGDC
-135 HIYGITYTEG
+135 HVYGITYSEG
-145 CGFDPVAVLNAIARD
+145 CGFNPVAVLDAIAKD
-160 GNDHNAD
+160 GKDHNAD
-167 IVSMQITND
+167 ITGMQITND
-176 YATGRTDQVAQ
+176 YATGKTDQVAK

-197 YVDTSDPTS
+197 YIDTSDPTN
-206 TLNGN
+206 NGKK
-211 RLLHISLDKANEM
+211 LLHISLDKENEM

-243 DAQSAYEPATSPEGV
+243 DAQSAYEPATSPGDV
-258 TYTDVRISQFVFRG
+258 TYTDVRINQFVFRG
-272 GADATTGSGYG
+272 GADAPTGSG
-283 RLFPELA
+283 RLFPALA
-290 AQAAAKA
+290 AQAA
-297 GKTLAPVG
+297 GKTLTPVG
-305 GDRTFTNTSEI
+305 GDREFINTSEI

-336 ITFSLVTSTS
+336 ITFSLVTST
-346 TDIVKDK
+346 DNVNY
-353 PKTSNY
+353 KTSYY

-364 NLSGGFRRAT
+364 KLSGGFRRAT

-387 QDGTVTISTF
+387 KDGTVTISAF

>member
-8 LLVILSLVACSSE
+8 LLLLLSLVACSSE

-34 APVSFSIAVPTV
+34 APVSFSIAVPTA
-46 SSTRIA
+46 SATRIA

-145 CGFDPVAVLNAIARD
+145 CGFNPVAVLNAIARD

-197 YVDTSDPTS
+197 NVDTSDPTS
-206 TLNGN
+206 TLM
-211 RLLHISLDKANEM
+211 HISLDKANEM

-243 DAQSAYEPATSPEGV
+243 DAQSAYEPATSPDGV
-258 TYTDVRISQFVFRG
+258 TYTDVRINKFVFHG
-272 GADATTGSGYG
+272 GADATKGSGYG
-283 RLFPELA
+283 RLFPEL
-290 AQAAAKA
+290 AAKA

-330 GTSSKK
+330 GTSTKK

-353 PKTSNY
+353 TSNYTTSNY

-374 WYKINVSIVGTKK
+374 WYKINVSIVGKK
-387 QDGTVTISTF
+387 RDGTVTIDTF

>member
-1 MKKTFVL
+1 MKNITAFL
-8 LLVILSLVACSSE
+8 MMLVALVACSPAS
-21 NGDADPTPVERKG
+21 NDTDPIPLERKG

-59 EHDSWDRLLVI
+59 EHDSWDHLLII
-70 VAYTEKKQGTV
+70 VAYTKKEQGTV

-95 FTKAE
+95 FTKTE
-100 FESSTPVE
+100 FDSSTPVE
-108 HTNSVLSPDTDGDGY
+108 HTNSLLSPDTDHDGY

-128 YLPVGDC
+128 YLPTGDC
-135 HIYGITYTEG
+135 HVYGITYSEG
-145 CGFDPVAVLNAIARD
+145 CGFNPVSYLNDIAKD

-167 IVSMQITND
+167 ITGMLITND
-176 YATGRTDQVAQ
+176 YATGKTDQVAK

-211 RLLHISLDKANEM
+211 RLLHISLDKENEM

-243 DAQSAYEPATSPEGV
+243 DAQSAYEPATSPDGV
-258 TYTDVRISQFVFRG
+258 TYTDVRINQFVFRG

-283 RLFPELA
+283 RLFPALA
-290 AQAAAKA
+290 AEAA
-297 GKTLAPVG
+297 GKTLTPVG
-305 GDRTFTNTSEI
+305 GNKTFLNTSEI

-336 ITFSLVTSTS
+336 ITFSLVTST
-346 TDIVKDK
+346 DIVKD
-353 PKTSNY
+353 KTSNY

-387 QDGTVTISTF
+387 QDGTVTISAF

>member
-1 MKKTFVL
+1 MKNITAFL
-8 LLVILSLVACSSE
+8 MMLVALVACSPAS
-21 NGDADPTPVERKG
+21 NDTDPIPLERKG

-59 EHDSWDRLLVI
+59 EHDSWDHLLII

-81 FPDDDKKRMVYYDT
+81 FPDDDKERMVYYDT
-95 FTKAE
+95 FTKTE
-100 FESSTPVE
+100 FDSSTPLE

-128 YLPVGDC
+128 YLPTGDC
-135 HIYGITYTEG
+135 HVYGITYSEG
-145 CGFDPVAVLNAIARD
+145 CGFNPVAVLDAIDKD
-160 GNDHNAD
+160 GKDHNAD
-167 IVSMQITND
+167 ITGMQITND
-176 YATGRTDQVAQ
+176 YATGKTDQVAK

-211 RLLHISLDKANEM
+211 RLLHISLDKENEM

-243 DAQSAYEPATSPEGV
+243 DAQSAYEPATSPNGV
-258 TYTDVRISQFVFRG
+258 TYTDVRINNFVFRG
-272 GADATTGSGYG
+272 GAATTGSGYG
-283 RLFPELA
+283 RLFPALEA
-290 AQAAAKA
+290 EAA
-297 GKTLAPVG
+297 GKTLKPVG
-305 GDRTFTNTSEI
+305 GDREFINTSEI

-330 GTSSKK
+330 GTNSKK
-336 ITFSLVTSTS
+336 ITFSLVTST
-346 TDIVKDK
+346 DIVKDK
-353 PKTSNY
+353 TSYY

-387 QDGTVTISTF
+387 KDGTVTISAF

>member
-1 MKKTFVL
+1 MKNITAFL
-8 LLVILSLVACSSE
+8 MMLVALVACSPAS
-21 NGDADPTPVERKG
+21 NDTDPIPLERKG

-59 EHDSWDRLLVI
+59 EHDSWNRLLII

-95 FTKAE
+95 FTKTE
-100 FESSTPVE
+100 FDSIMPVE
-108 HTNSVLSPDTDGDGY
+108 HTNSVLSPDTDHDGY

-128 YLPVGDC
+128 YLPTGDC
-135 HIYGITYTEG
+135 HVYGITYSEG
-145 CGFDPVAVLNAIARD
+145 CGFDPVSYLNAIAKD

-167 IVSMQITND
+167 ITGMQITND
-176 YATGRTDQVAQ
+176 YAKDSTDQVAK

-197 YVDTSDPTS
+197 YIDTSHPTS

-211 RLLHISLDKANEM
+211 RLLHISLDKENEM

-243 DAQSAYEPATSPEGV
+243 DAQSAYEPATSPGGV
-258 TYTDVRISQFVFRG
+258 TYTDVRINQFVFHG

-283 RLFPELA
+283 RLFPALA
-290 AQAAAKA
+290 AAAA
-297 GKTLAPVG
+297 GKTLTPVG
-305 GDRTFTNTSEI
+305 GDRTFINTSEI

-330 GTSSKK
+330 GTNSKK
-336 ITFSLVTSTS
+336 ITFSLVTST
-346 TDIVKDK
+346 DNVNVNY
-353 PKTSNY
+353 KTSYY

-387 QDGTVTISTF
+387 QDGTVTIIAF

>member
-8 LLVILSLVACSSE
+8 LLVILSLVACNPAS
-21 NGDADPTPVERKG
+21 NDTDPIPLERKG

-46 SSTRIA
+46 SYTRIA

-59 EHDSWDRLLVI
+59 EHDSWDRLLII
-70 VAYTEKKQGTV
+70 VAYTKKEQGTV

-95 FTKAE
+95 FTKTE
-100 FESSTPVE
+100 FDSIAPVE
-108 HTNSVLSPDTDGDGY
+108 HTNSLLSPDTDGDGY

-128 YLPVGDC
+128 YLPTGDC
-135 HIYGITYTEG
+135 HVYGITYSEG
-145 CGFDPVAVLNAIARD
+145 CGFDPVTVLDAIAKD
-160 GNDHNAD
+160 GKDHNAD
-167 IVSMQITND
+167 ITGMLITND
-176 YATGRTDQVAQ
+176 YATGKTDQVAK

-206 TLNGN
+206 KLN
-211 RLLHISLDKANEM
+211 RLLHISLDKENEM

-243 DAQSAYEPATSPEGV
+243 DAQSAYEPATSPNDV
-258 TYTDVRISQFVFRG
+258 TYTDVRINQFVFRG

-283 RLFPELA
+283 RLFPALA
-290 AQAAAKA
+290 AEAA
-297 GKTLAPVG
+297 GKTLTPVG
-305 GDRTFTNTSEI
+305 GNKTFLNTSEI

-336 ITFSLVTSTS
+336 ITFSLVTST
-346 TDIVKDK
+346 DIVKNK
-353 PKTSNY
+353 ISNY

-374 WYKINVSIVGTKK
+374 WYKINVSIVGKK
-387 QDGTVTISTF
+387 KDGTVTIIAF

>member
-1 MKKTFVL
+1 MKNITAFL
-8 LLVILSLVACSSE
+8 MMLVALVACSPAS
-21 NGDADPTPVERKG
+21 NDTDHIPLERKG

-59 EHDSWDRLLVI
+59 EHDSWNRLLII

-100 FESSTPVE
+100 FDSSTPVE
-108 HTNSVLSPDTDGDGY
+108 HTNSVLSPDTDHDGY

-128 YLPVGDC
+128 YLPTGDC
-135 HIYGITYTEG
+135 HVYGITYSEG
-145 CGFDPVAVLNAIARD
+145 CGFDPVAVLDAIAKD
-160 GNDHNAD
+160 GKDHNAD
-167 IVSMQITND
+167 ITGMQITND
-176 YATGRTDQVAQ
+176 YATGSTDQVAK

-197 YVDTSDPTS
+197 YVDTSDPNS
-206 TLNGN
+206 NGK
-211 RLLHISLDKANEM
+211 RLLHISLDKENEM

-243 DAQSAYEPATSPEGV
+243 DAQSAYEPATSLNGV
-258 TYTDVRISQFVFRG
+258 TYTDVRINKFVFRG
-272 GADATTGSGYG
+272 GADASKGSGYG
-283 RLFPELA
+283 RLFPALA
-290 AQAAAKA
+290 AQVA
-297 GKTLAPVG
+297 GKTLTPVG
-305 GDRTFTNTSEI
+305 GDREFINTSEI

-330 GTSSKK
+330 GTNSKK
-336 ITFSLVTSTS
+336 ITFSLVTST
-346 TDIVKDK
+346 DIVNVNY
-353 PKTSNY
+353 KTSYY

-387 QDGTVTISTF
+387 QDGTVTISAF

>member
-8 LLVILSLVACSSE
+8 LLVILSLVACSPAS
-21 NGDADPTPVERKG
+21 NDTDPIPLERKG

-59 EHDSWDRLLVI
+59 EHDSWDRLLII
-70 VAYTEKKQGTV
+70 VAYTEKEQGTV

-95 FTKAE
+95 FTKTE
-100 FESSTPVE
+100 FDSSTPVE
-108 HTNSVLSPDTDGDGY
+108 HTNSVLSPDTDRDGY

-128 YLPVGDC
+128 YLPTGDC
-135 HIYGITYTEG
+135 HVYGITYTEG
-145 CGFDPVAVLNAIARD
+145 CGFDPVSYLDDIAKD
-160 GNDHNAD
+160 GKDHNDD
-167 IVSMQITND
+167 ITGMQITND
-176 YATGRTDQVAQ
+176 YAKDWTDQVAK

-211 RLLHISLDKANEM
+211 RLLHISLDKENEM

-243 DAQSAYEPATSPEGV
+243 DAQSAYEPATSPGDV
-258 TYTDVRISQFVFRG
+258 TYTDVRINNFVFRG
-272 GADATTGSGYG
+272 GAATTGSGYG
-283 RLFPELA
+283 RLFPALA
-290 AQAAAKA
+290 AEAA
-297 GKTLAPVG
+297 GKTLIPVG
-305 GDRTFTNTSEI
+305 GNKTFLNTSEI

-330 GTSSKK
+330 GTNSKK
-336 ITFSLVTSTS
+336 ITFTLVTS

-353 PKTSNY
+353 ISYY

-387 QDGTVTISTF
+387 KDGTVTIIAF

>member
-1 MKKTFVL
+1 MKNITAFL
-8 LLVILSLVACSSE
+8 MMLVALVACSPAS
-21 NGDADPTPVERKG
+21 NDTDPIPLERKG

-59 EHDSWDRLLVI
+59 EHDSWNHLLII

-81 FPDDDKKRMVYYDT
+81 FPDDDKERMVYYDT
-95 FTKAE
+95 FTKKE
-100 FESSTPVE
+100 FDSSTPVE

-135 HIYGITYTEG
+135 HVYGITYSEG
-145 CGFDPVAVLNAIARD
+145 CGFNPVAYLDAITKD
-160 GNDHNAD
+160 GKDHNDD
-167 IVSMQITND
+167 ITDMQITND
-176 YATGRTDQVAQ
+176 YATGKTDQVAK

-197 YVDTSDPTS
+197 YIDTSDPTS

-211 RLLHISLDKANEM
+211 RLLHISLDKENEM

-258 TYTDVRISQFVFRG
+258 TYTDVRINQFVFRG
-272 GADATTGSGYG
+272 GADAPTGSG
-283 RLFPELA
+283 RLFPALA
-290 AQAAAKA
+290 AQAA
-297 GKTLAPVG
+297 GKTLTPVG
-305 GDRTFTNTSEI
+305 GDRTFINTSEI

-336 ITFSLVTSTS
+336 ITFSLVTST
-346 TDIVKDK
+346 DNVNY
-353 PKTSNY
+353 KTSYY
-359 TFDLT
+359 TFDLA

-387 QDGTVTISTF
+387 PDGTVTISAF

>member
-1 MKKTFVL
+1 MKNVTVL
-8 LLVILSLVACSSE
+8 LLVILSLVACSPAS
-21 NGDADPTPVERKG
+21 NDTDPIPLERKG

-59 EHDSWDRLLVI
+59 EHDSWDRLLII
-70 VAYTEKKQGTV
+70 VAYTKKEQGTV

-95 FTKAE
+95 FTKTE
-100 FESSTPVE
+100 FDSSTPVE
-108 HTNSVLSPDTDGDGY
+108 HTNSLLSPDTDHDGY

-128 YLPVGDC
+128 YLPTGDC
-135 HIYGITYTEG
+135 HVYGITYSEG
-145 CGFDPVAVLNAIARD
+145 CGFDPVAVLNAIDKD
-160 GNDHNAD
+160 GKDHNAD
-167 IVSMQITND
+167 ITGMQITND
-176 YATGRTDQVAQ
+176 YAKDWTDQVAK

-211 RLLHISLDKANEM
+211 RLLHISLDKENEM

-243 DAQSAYEPATSPEGV
+243 DAQSAYEPATSTEGV
-258 TYTDVRISQFVFRG
+258 TYTDVRINQFVFCG

-283 RLFPELA
+283 RLFPALA
-290 AQAAAKA
+290 AEAA
-297 GKTLAPVG
+297 GQTLTPVG
-305 GDRTFTNTSEI
+305 GNKTFLNTSEI

-330 GTSSKK
+330 GTNSKK
-336 ITFSLVTSTS
+336 ITFSLVTST
-346 TDIVKDK
+346 DIVKA
-353 PKTSNY
+353 KTSSYY

-364 NLSGGFRRAT
+364 NLKGGFRRAT
-374 WYKINVSIVGTKK
+374 WYKINVSIVGKK
-387 QDGTVTISTF
+387 KKDGTVTIIAF

>member
-1 MKKTFVL
+1 MKNITAFL
-8 LLVILSLVACSSE
+8 MMLVALVACSPAS
-21 NGDADPTPVERKG
+21 NDTDHIPLERKG

-59 EHDSWDRLLVI
+59 EHDSWNRLLII

-95 FTKAE
+95 FTKTE
-100 FESSTPVE
+100 FDSSTPVE
-108 HTNSVLSPDTDGDGY
+108 HTNSVLSPDTDHDGY

-128 YLPVGDC
+128 YLPTGDC
-135 HIYGITYTEG
+135 HVYGITYSEG
-145 CGFDPVAVLNAIARD
+145 CGFNPVAVLNAIDKD
-160 GNDHNAD
+160 GKDHNAD
-167 IVSMQITND
+167 ITGMQITND
-176 YATGRTDQVAQ
+176 YAKGSTDQVAK

-197 YVDTSDPTS
+197 YIDTSHPTS

-211 RLLHISLDKANEM
+211 RLLHISLDKENEM

-243 DAQSAYEPATSPEGV
+243 DAQSAYEPATSLNGV
-258 TYTDVRISQFVFRG
+258 TYTDVRINQFVFHG

-283 RLFPELA
+283 RLFPALA
-290 AQAAAKA
+290 AAAA
-297 GKTLAPVG
+297 GKTLKPVG
-305 GDRTFTNTSEI
+305 GDREFINTSEI

-330 GTSSKK
+330 GTNSKK
-336 ITFSLVTSTS
+336 ITFSLVTST
-346 TDIVKDK
+346 DIVKDK
-353 PKTSNY
+353 TTSYY

-387 QDGTVTISTF
+387 PDGTVTIIAF

>member
-21 NGDADPTPVERKG
+21 NGDADPTPLERKG

-59 EHDSWDRLLVI
+59 EHDSWDHLLII
-70 VAYTEKKQGTV
+70 VAYTKKEQGTV

-95 FTKAE
+95 FTKTE
-100 FESSTPVE
+100 FDSCKTVE
-108 HTNSVLSPDTDGDGY
+108 HTNSLLSPDTDHDGY

-128 YLPVGDC
+128 YLPTGDC
-135 HIYGITYTEG
+135 HVYGITYSEG
-145 CGFDPVAVLNAIARD
+145 CGFDPVAVLDAIAKD
-160 GNDHNAD
+160 GKDHNAD
-167 IVSMQITND
+167 ITGMQITND
-176 YATGRTDQVAQ
+176 YAKGSTDQVAK

-229 MTLTRLATKVDIQW
+229 MTFTRLATKVDIQW

-258 TYTDVRISQFVFRG
+258 TYTDVRINQFVFCG
-272 GADATTGSGYG
+272 GSDATTDSGSG
-283 RLFPELA
+283 RLFPALA
-290 AQAAAKA
+290 AQAAAAA
-297 GKTLAPVG
+297 GQTLIPVG
-305 GDRTFTNTSEI
+305 GNKTFLNTSEI

-330 GTSSKK
+330 GTNSKK
-336 ITFSLVTSTS
+336 ITFSLVTST
-346 TDIVKDK
+346 DIVKDK
-353 PKTSNY
+353 TSYY

-387 QDGTVTISTF
+387 QDGTVTISAF

>member
-8 LLVILSLVACSSE
+8 LLLLLSLVACSSE

-34 APVSFSIAVPTV
+34 APVSFSIAVPTA
-46 SSTRIA
+46 SATRIA

-100 FESSTPVE
+100 FDSCKTVE
-108 HTNSVLSPDTDGDGY
+108 HTNSVLSPDTDHDGY

-128 YLPVGDC
+128 YLPTGDC
-135 HIYGITYTEG
+135 HVYGITYTEG
-145 CGFDPVAVLNAIARD
+145 CGFDPVAVLNAITKD
-160 GNDHNAD
+160 GKDHNAD
-167 IVSMQITND
+167 ITGMQITND
-176 YATGRTDQVAQ
+176 YAKDRTDQVAQ
-187 MVSVATGYAT
+187 MVSVATGYA
-197 YVDTSDPTS
+197 VDTSNPTS
-206 TLNGN
+206 TLM
-211 RLLHISLDKANEM
+211 HISLDKANEM

-272 GADATTGSGYG
+272 GANATTGSGYG

-290 AQAAAKA
+290 AQAATKA

-330 GTSSKK
+330 GTNSKK

-353 PKTSNY
+353 PKPSYY

-387 QDGTVTISTF
+387 QDGTVTIIAF